1 MVQKR
6 KKDEDYTVWIKAG
19 ERERECESVTEMIRR
34 ASSFSQMSVERLLFD
49 IWKHHT
55 KIIKPNQ
62 YNKSNENKQTIKI
75 IYCTH
80 WFAIETSLNFNVPQS
95 YIVWEGT
102 TQIKFTTAYTVWQLQ
117 DLTMVGLKDRSGK
130 VLWRLRCI
138 AHLDCNSPVHCSVKS
153 VLLVPF
159 ADNILSHFLHLT
171 PGLVAEIDSKYAS
184 RFF

>member
-1 MVQKR
+1 MSQWLR
-6 KKDEDYTVWIKAG
+6 WSDESPVSAKCPLRD
-19 ERERECESVTEMIRR
+19 S
-34 ASSFSQMSVERLLFD
+34 
-49 IWKHHT
+49 WKQHT
-55 KIIKPNQ
+55 KIMKPNQ

-75 IYCTH
+75 IYCTY